1 MKTKKSEKK
10 LVLKKETVS
19 ILSNNDLK
27 AANGGLS
34 LGSRC
39 ATNCFT
45 CMGIIC

>member
-10 LVLKKETVS
+10 LVLRKETVT
-19 ILSNNDLK
+19 ILSNNALK
-27 AANGGLS
+27 AANGGATLN
-34 LGSRC
+34 SRC